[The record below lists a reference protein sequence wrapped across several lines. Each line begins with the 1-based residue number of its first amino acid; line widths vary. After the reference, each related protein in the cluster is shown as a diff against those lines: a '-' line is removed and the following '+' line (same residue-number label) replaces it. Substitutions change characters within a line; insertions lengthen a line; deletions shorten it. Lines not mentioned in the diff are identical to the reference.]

1 MHLMRSYKAKEM
13 TAAVYCNKKVSGGVE
28 VEVKIFLVNLIY
40 YIYFVVL
47 SPWHEPLKG
56 AN

>member
-28 VEVKIFLVNLIY
+28 VEVKIFLVKLIH

-47 SPWHEPLKG
+47 SPWHEVLK
-56 AN
+56 AAY